1 MNISDIVA
9 LGLWPQSKKTTT
21 QKGIAQLEDL
31 GYNLFY
37 IGKNA
42 DLYTCPGDEAKV
54 LLVRSDRCSV
64 FDIPLNLEIEE
75 KGVWQTAISN
85 SGAKFA
91 NKAGIRTA
99 VLSEN
104 VDPTL
109 SIAPRCQIMELC
121 KALEAEINGD
131 VVQFEFIFRNYLTG
145 SLFEATKSGNDP
157 YGLNLPSDLNE
168 WHKFE
173 TPIFTPTTKGVKDIP
188 LNSQNVREKFPEIIS
203 SLERLF
209 KEFTQYA
216 QDNGIVVVDTKLEAF
231 VNAKGEWILGDE
243 ILTPES
249 SRFISKEN
257 FDAKNFISM
266 DKQILRNFAKENNW
280 KEKAKDLKAGEKLN
294 VEVPDSIK
302 NEVLNGYK
310 TIHNRLN
317 SSIIKK

>member
-1 MNISDIVA
+1 MKISDIVA
-9 LGLWPQSKKTTT
+9 LDLWPQSKKTTT
-21 QKGIAQLEDL
+21 QKGIQELEEL

-64 FDIPLNLEIEE
+64 FDIPLNLEIQE

-85 SGAKFA
+85 NGAKFA
-91 NKAGIRTA
+91 KESGIRTA
-99 VLSEN
+99 ILSET
-104 VDPTL
+104 VDASL
-109 SIAPRCQIMELC
+109 NIAPRCQLMELC
-121 KALEAEINGD
+121 KALEAEIDGEI
-131 VVQFEFIFRNYLTG
+131 VQFEFIFRNYLTG
-145 SLFEATKSGNDP
+145 SLFDATQKGNDP
-157 YGLNLPSDLNE
+157 YGLNLPSSLQE

-188 LNSQNVREKFPEIIS
+188 LNSAKVREKFPEIIS
-203 SLERLF
+203 SLEKLF
-209 KEFTQYA
+209 KDFTQYA
-216 QDNGIVVVDTKLEAF
+216 QTNGIVVVDTKLEVF

-257 FDAKNFISM
+257 FDAGNYISM
-266 DKQILRNFAKENNW
+266 DKQILRNFAKENSW
-280 KEKAKDLKAGEKLN
+280 KEKAKDLKIGEKLD

-302 NEVLNGYK
+302 DEIINGYK
-310 TIHNRLN
+310 TIYNRL
-317 SSIIKK
+317 SK